1 MDFYDNDNENFS
13 SRMRRIIDWGVDIIV
28 VLALAW
34 FFINSF
40 CMQVT
45 IPGQSMSPLLDP
57 EDVVLVN
64 KLTYDLSNPR
74 RNDVVAFERED
85 LKINVIRII
94 GIPGDVV
101 QIIDGWVYLNGEPL
115 KDEELGAAYPA
126 GLAESPVELGTD
138 EYFLLGDNRDSSEDS
153 RFTNIGNVRREQI
166 IGKVWLRI
174 LPLFRIKLIRS

>member
-1 MDFYDNDNENFS
+1 MDFYYSDNENFS
-13 SRMRRIIDWGVDIIV
+13 TRMRHVICWGVDIIV
-28 VLALAW
+28 VLSLAW

-45 IPGQSMSPLLDP
+45 VTGQSMSPLLDP
-57 EDVVLVN
+57 DDVVLVN
-64 KLTYDLSNPR
+64 KLTYDLSSPG

-85 LKINVIRII
+85 KKVNVKRII

-115 KDEELGAAYPA
+115 KDEALGAVSPA
-126 GLAESPVELGTD
+126 GLAENPIELDEG

-153 RFTNIGNVRREQI
+153 RFANIGNVKREQI
-166 IGKVWLRI
+166 LGKVWLRI
-174 LPLFRIKLIRS
+174 LPLFRIRLIR

>member
-1 MDFYDNDNENFS
+1 MDFYDNDSENFS
-13 SRMRRIIDWGVDIIV
+13 SRMRRAINWGVDIIV

-45 IPGQSMSPLLDP
+45 IAGQSMSPLLEPD
-57 EDVVLVN
+57 DVVLVN
-64 KLTYDLSNPR
+64 RLTYDLTSPK
-74 RNDVVAFERED
+74 RNDIVAFERD
-85 LKINVIRII
+85 DQKTNVKRII

-115 KDEELGAAYPA
+115 KDESLREVSPA
-126 GLAESPVELGTD
+126 GLAESPIELGD
-138 EYFLLGDNRDSSEDS
+138 GEYFLLGDNRDSSEDS
-153 RFTNIGNVRREQI
+153 RFANIGNVKREQI

-174 LPLFRIKLIRS
+174 LPLFRIKLIH